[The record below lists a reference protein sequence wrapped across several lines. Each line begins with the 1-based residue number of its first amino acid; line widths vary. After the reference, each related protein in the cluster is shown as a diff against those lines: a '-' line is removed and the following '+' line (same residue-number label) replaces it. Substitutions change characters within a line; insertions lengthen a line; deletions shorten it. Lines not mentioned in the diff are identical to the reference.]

1 MLPDIGSMTCPGLSE
16 TTPKIPMP
24 VRRSQIVVRDARL
37 MGHRR
42 AEDDPERIVTRYPG
56 SDLS

>member
-1 MLPDIGSMTCPGLSE
+1 MLPYIGSMTRPGLSE

-42 AEDDPERIVTRYPG
+42 AGDGPERVVAGYPG